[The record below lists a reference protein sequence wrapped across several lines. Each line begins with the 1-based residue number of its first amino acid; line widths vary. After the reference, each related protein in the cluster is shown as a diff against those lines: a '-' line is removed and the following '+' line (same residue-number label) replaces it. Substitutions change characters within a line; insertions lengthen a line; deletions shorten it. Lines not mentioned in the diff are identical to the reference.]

1 MDYFFNNLFDKKDI
15 QDTFVNLLH
24 EKIKEYIQ
32 SGILSNCTTYYKY
45 EIEKCPKEQIKI
57 NTKLINDFNEKF
69 LLDILKINNNLKI
82 YYDIKYN
89 VIYSLLLQQYNKN
102 KVIFNNSGHNI
113 IKNLYKIKKKCTSYF
128 INEFLI
134 IKCIHNT
141 QFGNIYYCKNV
152 FNNKK
157 YCMKLFYLIPC
168 LKNNC
173 PYYINDQVFM
183 TNYFHKILN
192 EIFFLIYLKN
202 KNIILIEKIFWDNEK
217 KIICIFLQY
226 IKYQSMYFKKKIGI
240 YSIYKKNKKKC
251 IILEKNNKNDSVQ
264 IQLYSEKFLK
274 YLFLQI
280 YKTLISLLKKNVAY
294 HDLKPDNILLN
305 KRNLHEI
312 ITCSVQVKNKKKIKN
327 IKKKNLKKN
336 SKIEIVNVEY
346 NIQKEVTNISK
357 KRNRNENN
365 NDLIN
370 LYKKNIFGIRE
381 KERDKKNEQKIKKK
395 KNPNVHFSP
404 YHKFDLDSMKKNKI
418 KYIYNVKL
426 NKCLEYDEKVKEIFF
441 MKNNLREIFLFSSYN
456 TTVHIQMFVKKK
468 NNISNP
474 NLHQNNLV
482 EQKNNSNNNK
492 RNQMEHMYNIQS
504 EYIST
509 HNMNNNYQIN
519 KIRNMSIFKCT
530 PKKYISFLKF
540 YWIYFNKEDLKK
552 QNVDS
557 FLIYL
562 DLYFINKY
570 FNKKFNSNNILGL
583 KPYEKQ
589 RIKNKIEHDIN
600 KKLHKND
607 TVKNNAINN
616 NNDDNDDDRFN
627 ENNDFFKL
635 IDFDT
640 CSFISQNCNHPG
652 TYIFSPYEALFN
664 VTNKDIDYYK
674 KLSYNFGSV
683 LYTFVYGKPPYYGKD
698 IFEIFQNMQK
708 KLTFPK
714 YRKINKDLRNLLRK
728 LLKKNQDERMQF
740 KKIKRHKWFLNN
752 N

>member
-1 MDYFFNNLFDKKDI
+1 MDYFFNNQLDKKVI
-15 QDTFVNLLH
+15 QDTFLNILH
-24 EKIKEYIQ
+24 EKTKEYIQ
-32 SGILSNCTTYYKY
+32 SGVLSNCTYYKH

-89 VIYSLLLQQYNKN
+89 IIYSLLLKPYNKN
-102 KVIFNNSGHNI
+102 KDIFNNCRYNI

-128 INEFLI
+128 INEYLI

-168 LKNNC
+168 LKYNC

-202 KNIILIEKIFWDNEK
+202 KNIILIEKIFWDNKK

-226 IKYQSMYFKKKIGI
+226 IKYQSMYFKKKNGI
-240 YSIYKKNKKKC
+240 YSIYKKNKKKY
-251 IILEKNNKNDSVQ
+251 IILEKNNKNNTVQ
-264 IQLYSEKFLK
+264 IQLYSENFLK
-274 YLFLQI
+274 YLFLHI
-280 YKTLISLLKKNVAY
+280 HKTLISLLKNNVAY

-327 IKKKNLKKN
+327 IKKKNLNKK
-336 SKIEIVNVEY
+336 SKIDILDIEY
-346 NIQKEVTNISK
+346 NIQKELTNISK

-365 NDLIN
+365 NDIIN
-370 LYKKNIFGIRE
+370 LYNKNIFGIRE
-381 KERDKKNEQKIKKK
+381 KERDKKNEQKIKEK
-395 KNPNVHFSP
+395 KNTNVHFSP
-404 YHKFDLDSMKKNKI
+404 YYKFDLDSIKKNKI

-441 MKNNLREIFLFSSYN
+441 MKNNLRKIFLFSSN
-456 TTVHIQMFVKKK
+456 DTTVHIQMFVKKNK
-468 NNISNP
+468 NISNQ
-474 NLHQNNLV
+474 NLDKKKFV
-482 EQKNNSNNNK
+482 EQKSNSNNNK
-492 RNQMEHMYNIQS
+492 RNKVEYLYNNQS
-504 EYIST
+504 KYIST
-509 HNMNNNYQIN
+509 HNMNNNCQIN

-530 PKKYISFLKF
+530 PKKYVSFLKF
-540 YWIYFNKEDLKK
+540 YWIYLNKEDLKNH
-552 QNVDS
+552 NVDS

-583 KPYEKQ
+583 KQYENQKVKKHQGQKQ
-589 RIKNKIEHDIN
+589 MKNKIEYNNIN
-600 KKLHKND
+600 KKL
-607 TVKNNAINN
+607 NN
-616 NNDDNDDDRFN
+616 NNNNVNNNDNRFN

-652 TYIFSPYEALFN
+652 TNIFSPYEALFN
-664 VTNKDIDYYK
+664 VTNKNIDYYK